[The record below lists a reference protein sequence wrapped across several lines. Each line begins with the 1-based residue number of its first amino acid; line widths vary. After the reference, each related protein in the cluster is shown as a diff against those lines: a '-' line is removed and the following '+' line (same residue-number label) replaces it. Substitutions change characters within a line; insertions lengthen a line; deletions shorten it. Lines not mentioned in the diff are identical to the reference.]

1 MARGADPRH
10 RNGRAGERE
19 LMQNVRQA
27 EVDLAPGGVAYLA
40 EVLPRLRAYERAYD
54 DDDFDDGDGG
64 DVEGCCESAIADPA
78 IAPALGPAVEL
89 APAVSLLL
97 APAPAPGGTSPHG
110 MVVQQQQQQPLLL
123 TTMCF
128 NQTHYLPPPPPPM
141 PPPGPKRQYRLQLT
155 EEEEQQQEEEGQQ
168 QQLAA
173 TLTITPAAITPAA
186 SAVAPDAITRDAA
199 ESDWE
204 ESQEDPVIS
213 FAIRHNP
220 HVGVMLGA
228 PLPPPGVRAAPFQV
242 CVAALQLGASRA
254 SVLADGW
261 AALRATAPPRLYDSF
276 QQALGYSD
284 QLEER
289 QQQEKGQQQQV
300 PAAPAATI
308 APAAAAIVPSAI
320 APDASSTAIA
330 PNDDA
335 MAKEVQEPVVVR
347 VTRVASA

>member
-1 MARGADPRH
+1 MAPRPPRVRG
-10 RNGRAGERE
+10 GSSRE
-19 LMQNVRQA
+19 L
-27 EVDLAPGGVAYLA
+27 
-40 EVLPRLRAYERAYD
+40 
-54 DDDFDDGDGG
+54 
-64 DVEGCCESAIADPA
+64 
-78 IAPALGPAVEL
+78 
-89 APAVSLLL
+89 
-97 APAPAPGGTSPHG
+97 
-110 MVVQQQQQQPLLL
+110 
-123 TTMCF
+123 
-128 NQTHYLPPPPPPM
+128 
-141 PPPGPKRQYRLQLT
+141 
-155 EEEEQQQEEEGQQ
+155 EQGQGQQ
-168 QQLAA
+168 QQLLLLGGDESAVPA
-173 TLTITPAAITPAA
+173 AAITPAA

-276 QQALGYSD
+276 QQAFGYSD

-300 PAAPAATI
+300 PAAPAASI
-308 APAAAAIVPSAI
+308 APAAAAIVPSA
-320 APDASSTAIA
+320 AALMATAVPA
-330 PNDDA
+330 
-335 MAKEVQEPVVVR
+335 PVVAR
-347 VTRVASA
+347 VTAAGESRHASALEGLEARETAAVSPA